1 MSRFLSRCLSRCLLQ
16 ACLPVL
22 CLLAVDLPAAN
33 AAEATPV
40 GLWRTIDDKTGK
52 ERSLV
57 RITEVNGEL
66 HGSIEKLVREP
77 NEDPNPM
84 CDKCSGD
91 KRGKPVLG
99 MMILSGLKRD
109 GKEWTGGE
117 ILDPNN
123 GKTYKCKMSV
133 DESGKKLNVRGFI
146 GVALLGRTQVW
157 LREE

>member
-1 MSRFLSRCLSRCLLQ
+1 MIRNLFGSLLLSCLS
-16 ACLPVL
+16 
-22 CLLAVDLPAAN
+22 LLAVVPSAAHAN
-33 AAEATPV
+33 DATPV

-52 ERSLV
+52 EKSLV

-66 HGSIEKLVREP
+66 RGTIEKLIREP

-91 KRGKPVLG
+91 KKNKPVLG
-99 MMILSGLKRD
+99 MMILNGLKRD
-109 GKEWTGGE
+109 GKEWAGGE

-146 GVALLGRTQVW
+146 GVSLLGRTQVW

>member
-1 MSRFLSRCLSRCLLQ
+1 MSRPSHGSLLQ
-16 ACLPVL
+16 ACLL
-22 CLLAVDLPAAN
+22 SLSLLHALPLFALAS
-33 AAEATPV
+33 EATPV

-52 ERSLV
+52 EKSLV
-57 RITEVNGEL
+57 RITEVQGEL
-66 HGSIEKLVREP
+66 RGSIEKLIREP

-91 KRGKPVLG
+91 KKGKPVLG

-123 GKTYKCKMSV
+123 GKTYKCRMSV
-133 DESGKKLNVRGFI
+133 DDSGKKLSVRGFI
-146 GVALLGRTQVW
+146 GVSLLGRTQVW